1 MNCKQEV
8 IALMHKYLDDDLTQP
23 EEKKLRF
30 HLQSCSDCQA
40 HFHELKRTI
49 SLVKS
54 SSPISAPGDFT
65 ANVMSNLP
73 QQKKRNHY
81 MRWFRNHP
89 FFTAAAVFFL
99 MMFGGVF
106 SAWTE
111 DQQVTVSKQEN
122 LVIQNQVV
130 IVPEDVTV
138 EGDLVVR
145 NGDLRIDGAV
155 NGDVTIING
164 DILEQDSVQDSPL
177 EGEKYMAYVSGEV
190 NEVNQVFEWMWYHTK
205 KTLEGVF
212 SLGNGE

>member
-1 MNCKQEV
+1 MNCKQEA
-8 IALMHKYLDDDLTQP
+8 IGLMHKYLDDGLTQE
-23 EEKKLRF
+23 EEKKLRL
-30 HLQSCSDCQA
+30 HLESCRDCQT

-54 SSPISAPGDFT
+54 SSPISAPEDFT

-81 MRWFRNHP
+81 MRWFKNHP

-138 EGDLVVR
+138 EGDLLVR

-177 EGEKYMAYVSGEV
+177 DGEKYMAYVSGEV
-190 NEVNQVFEWMWYHTK
+190 NEVNQVFEWMWYHIK
-205 KTLEGVF
+205 KTVEGVF
-212 SLGNGE
+212 SLGNG

>member
-1 MNCKQEV
+1 MNCKEEA

-23 EEKKLRF
+23 EEKKLRL
-30 HLQSCSDCQA
+30 HLQSCSECQA

-54 SSPISAPGDFT
+54 SSAVSAPENFIAD
-65 ANVMSNLP
+65 VMSNLP

-81 MRWFRNHP
+81 IRWFRNHP
-89 FFTAAAVFFL
+89 FSTAAAVFFL

-138 EGDLVVR
+138 DGDLVVR

-164 DILEQDSVQDSPL
+164 DILEKKRVQDSPL
-177 EGEKYMAYVSGEV
+177 DGEKYMAYVSGEV
-190 NEVNQVFEWMWYHTK
+190 NEVNQVFEWMWYHVK
-205 KTLEGVF
+205 ETLEGVF
-212 SLGNGE
+212 ALGNR